1 MEYSTMTTIAM
12 IQARMSSSRLSG
24 KVLMTLNGKPVLKY
38 ICDAASQI
46 HGIDKYVVLTSTMQE
61 DDAIQSWCTE
71 NEIDCF
77 RGDLENV
84 LSRFYEAAVEY
95 NADTIIRLTADCPL
109 LDPEIVS
116 QLLLLFKNS
125 HCDYCS
131 NVALPTW
138 PDGLDCEVFSFSAL
152 EKSYKETT
160 LPEDLEHVTRYI
172 HRNRSRFSVL
182 NMPCPAG
189 DLSAHRWTLD
199 TQADFDFL
207 SALMKELPAHPSY
220 TNVFEVLNQSPN
232 LTRANEIHKTERTH
246 VQHNHQQ
253 SRCFSTSK
261 SILERAE
268 KTIPL
273 GTQTFSKSKL
283 NCAPGHAPL
292 FASHGRGGRIWDVDG
307 NEYIDMV
314 MGLLPTSL
322 GYCDP
327 DVDRA
332 IQNQLNKGITLS
344 LASELEYQLAERI
357 VSMVPSAEKVRFGKN
372 GTDAT
377 SAAIRLARAYTG
389 QDKIMVCGYH
399 GWQDWYI
406 GTTTRSKGVP
416 KAIQDLSFKVDF
428 NNLQQ
433 VEDLL
438 NKHKGEFAGLIMEP
452 MNVTLPNE
460 NYLSDLKSLLHKHNA
475 ILIFDEVITG
485 FRYAKGG
492 AQEYFGITPDLTALG
507 KGIANGMPL
516 SAITGRADIMNEMD
530 NIFFSGTFGGETL
543 SLAAALAVMDK
554 LEKEPVIETLWKI
567 GENIRANL
575 EKMIKQHSLENVIK
589 FNGLAPWQLLQFNA
603 YDSVSSATIKTYV
616 LHELFKCGVFC
627 LGSYNVC
634 YAHSEKDLIQLFS
647 SHDYVFSKLRQHLS
661 ASNLE
666 EQMDYPTNQPV
677 FQVRKDA

>member
-1 MEYSTMTTIAM
+1 MTTIAM
-12 IQARMSSSRLSG
+12 IQARMSSSRLPG
-24 KVLMTLNGKPVLKY
+24 KVLMTLNGKPVLEY
-38 ICDAASQI
+38 ICDAASRI
-46 HGIDKYVVLTSTMQE
+46 HGIDKFVVLTSTMQE
-61 DDAIQSWCTE
+61 DDAIQSWCVE
-71 NEIDCF
+71 NKIECF
-77 RGDLENV
+77 RGDLEDV
-84 LSRFYEAAVEY
+84 LSRFHDAAVKY

-109 LDPEIVS
+109 LDPEVVS
-116 QLLLLFKNS
+116 QILLLFRNS
-125 HCDYCS
+125 NYDYCS

-152 EKSYKETT
+152 DHAHKEAT
-160 LPEDLEHVTRYI
+160 LPEDREHVTRYI
-172 HRNRSRFSVL
+172 HRNRSKFSVL
-182 NMPCPAG
+182 NMPCPVG

-199 TQADFDFL
+199 TQDDFNFL
-207 SALMKELPAHPSY
+207 SALMPKLPLHPSY
-220 TNVFEVLNQSPN
+220 TSVFEALRQDPGLARVNDRQK
-232 LTRANEIHKTERTH
+232 TKRAY
-246 VQHNHQQ
+246 VQHNEET

-261 SILERAE
+261 SMLERAE

-307 NEYIDMV
+307 NEYVDMV

-332 IQNQLNKGITLS
+332 IQIQLNQGITLS
-344 LASELEYQLAERI
+344 LATELEHQLAERI

-377 SAAIRLARAYTG
+377 SAAIRLARAHTG

-406 GTTTRSKGVP
+406 GTTARSKGVP
-416 KAIQDLSFKVDF
+416 QAVQDLSFKIDY

-438 NKHKGEFAGLIMEP
+438 KKHKGEFAALIMEP
-452 MNVTLPNE
+452 MNVALPDE
-460 NYLSDLKSLLHKHNA
+460 NYLSNLKSLLHKHNA
-475 ILIFDEVITG
+475 VLIFDEVITG

-492 AQEYFGITPDLTALG
+492 AQEYFGVTPDLTALG
-507 KGIANGMPL
+507 KGMANGMPL

-530 NIFFSGTFGGETL
+530 NIFFSGTFGGEAL
-543 SLAAALAVMDK
+543 SLAASLAVMNKLDK
-554 LEKEPVIETLWKI
+554 APVIERLWKT
-567 GENIRANL
+567 GEHIRMNIEQLLKKHDLAD
-575 EKMIKQHSLENVIK
+575 IIK

-603 YDSVSSATIKTYV
+603 HDAISAATIKTYV
-616 LHELFKCGVFC
+616 LHELFKRGVFC

-634 YAHSEKDLIQLFS
+634 YAHSEADMLQLFGA
-647 SHDYVFSKLRQHLS
+647 HDYVFSKLRTHLS

-666 EQMDYPTNQPV
+666 DQMAYPTNQAV
-677 FQVRKDA
+677 FQVRTNA